1 MRIYSHLCCQLLQL
15 IRLFTTCYT
24 NSADRQLCIGLT
36 RIKSYLLL
44 RISLPVHNG
53 ILTDFCIHTIVLCN
67 QIYRYRISI
76 HRNFLDIAARRGICL
91 KLRLVRCI
99 KNNKA
104 IHRKCRVS
112 GCIRDHISSIRLS
125 IYEILTYE
133 AKRTQILV
141 VAFFDLKGLA
151 TL

>member
-1 MRIYSHLCCQLLQL
+1 MRIYSHLCCQLLPAYPA
-15 IRLFTTCYT
+15 FTTCYT

-76 HRNFLDIAARRGICL
+76 HRNFLDIAARRVYVL
-91 KLRLVRCI
+91 SSDWSD
-99 KNNKA
+99 
-104 IHRKCRVS
+104 VS
-112 GCIRDHISSIRLS
+112 RIIRPFIGNVVFPAASETTSAAFACPYMKSSPMKPSGRRYWS
-125 IYEILTYE
+125 SP
-133 AKRTQILV
+133 
-141 VAFFDLKGLA
+141 F
-151 TL
+151 

>member
-24 NSADRQLCIGLT
+24 NSADRQLCIGLA

-44 RISLPVHNG
+44 RISSRSYG
-53 ILTDFCIHTIVLCN
+53 ILTDSAYTPLFAQSDLSLPYIHP
-67 QIYRYRISI
+67 QKFSRHSRPK
-76 HRNFLDIAARRGICL
+76 GICL

-125 IYEILTYE
+125 IYENPHLWSQADVDTGRRPFLTS
-133 AKRTQILV
+133 
-141 VAFFDLKGLA
+141 KGLA